1 MKNIS
6 ITIIAL
12 IAMVLGLSNTVF
24 SQEKIKTKK
33 VVSDTI
39 LVKGVCD
46 MCKERIENAALIRGV
61 KKAEWNKFEQQLIVY
76 YKPEKVESDAIEKEI
91 AKAGHDTEN
100 HKARE
105 NDYARLPDC
114 CAYRSD
120 EIKVH

>member
-1 MKNIS
+1 
-6 ITIIAL
+6 
-12 IAMVLGLSNTVF
+12 MVLGLSNTVF